1 MHTHDTQLIWPVV
14 VYAAMV
20 LTIVGGMI
28 GLSYV
33 LGERRACRTRNAP
46 YESGI
51 EPTGSARARFGVR
64 YYMVGVFFILFD
76 VEVAIILAWAVA
88 FRELGWAG
96 YIEAALFIVT
106 LFAGLVYVWKLGG
119 LDWYRHP
126 TADTGDARRHE

>member
-1 MHTHDTQLIWPVV
+1 MDTHDTQLIWPVV

-20 LTIVGGMI
+20 LVLVGGMI

-33 LGERRACRTRNAP
+33 LGERHRRRTRNAP

-51 EPTGSARARFGVR
+51 EPTGSARARFGAR
-64 YYMVGVFFILFD
+64 YYMLGVFFILFD

-106 LFAGLVYVWKLGG
+106 LFLGLVYVWRLGG
-119 LDWYRHP
+119 LEWYRP
-126 TADTGDARRHE
+126 ADSRESGGRE